1 MLSHFSH
8 VQLFATPWTVACQAP
23 PSMGFPRQEYW
34 SGLPFPSPGGLPNP
48 RIKPVS
54 STLAGRF
61 FTIWTSRGAQL
72 GKSKDPLE
80 KEMATHSSILAWKI
94 PWMEEP
100 GRLQSMGSQR
110 VGHNWATSLH
120 FNTSVGFSSSS
131 VIKNPPD
138 NVGEAGSLPGLGRS
152 LGEGNGNPLQ
162 YSCVENL
169 MDRGAWWA
177 TVHRVAE
184 SQTWL
189 SD

>member
-1 MLSHFSH
+1 MWETRVRS
-8 VQLFATPWTVACQAP
+8 
-23 PSMGFPRQEYW
+23 
-34 SGLPFPSPGGLPNP
+34 
-48 RIKPVS
+48 
-54 STLAGRF
+54 
-61 FTIWTSRGAQL
+61 L
-72 GKSKDPLE
+72 GWEDPLE
-80 KEMATHSSILAWKI
+80 KEMATYSSVLAWTI

-100 GRLQSMGSQR
+100 GRLQSTGSQR
-110 VGHNWATSLH
+110 VGHDWATSLH

-177 TVHRVAE
+177 TVPGVTKRV
-184 SQTWL
+184 WL
-189 SD
+189 SLATKEQQDICTEGETYPLQITSTYVIALVCLAPEVLC